1 MGQKDLTQKNLE
13 YYPDVFADIMN
24 ALLYEGKQV
33 VQPAEL
39 QPAPTETIYHSKKGN
54 LRNQFHD
61 VSKYEMREGIIR
73 LQYTIENETNSN
85 NKLVFRKVGYAGAVY
100 REQYDR
106 KNKKMYP
113 FISLVL
119 YWGKRKNSI
128 RKSIHSLFSAELPEE
143 TMRYID
149 DAKLYIYDMRNLP
162 KDARQRFHSDMRII
176 VDYLAEGGEYRPTN
190 QVIVHIEEF
199 LLLMQAL
206 TGDNRYEQI
215 LPQLEKKEKQG
226 GITMCE
232 LLNKYENRGIQ
243 KGIKKGEKRGTQKG
257 IKALVKI
264 CQEFGLSQAD
274 TIARVI
280 QEFTLSQDEG
290 TKWTQKYWIA

>member
-1 MGQKDLTQKNLE
+1 
-13 YYPDVFADIMN
+13 
-24 ALLYEGKQV
+24 
-33 VQPAEL
+33 
-39 QPAPTETIYHSKKGN
+39 
-54 LRNQFHD
+54 
-61 VSKYEMREGIIR
+61 
-73 LQYTIENETNSN
+73 
-85 NKLVFRKVGYAGAVY
+85 
-100 REQYDR
+100 
-106 KNKKMYP
+106 
-113 FISLVL
+113 
-119 YWGKRKNSI
+119 
-128 RKSIHSLFSAELPEE
+128 
-143 TMRYID
+143 MRYID

-176 VDYLAEGGEYRPTN
+176 VDYLVEGGEYRPTN

-199 LLLMQAL
+199 LRLMQAL

-215 LPQLEKKEKQG
+215 LPQLEKREKQG

-232 LLNKYENRGIQ
+232 LLDKYE
-243 KGIKKGEKRGTQKG
+243 KKGTQKG
-257 IKALVKI
+257 VKALVKI